1 MFNGILYRTVQLLNK
16 FIRVIREDMKKLTKS
31 V

>member
-1 MFNGILYRTVQLLNK
+1 
-16 FIRVIREDMKKLTKS
+16 MKKLTQS

>member
-1 MFNGILYRTVQLLNK
+1 MEEQ
-16 FIRVIREDMKKLTKS
+16 DLTQS